1 MSRSMGLVVMVAW
14 LVCCTY
20 QITKY
25 DFNVCRIKFCA
36 DKEAACVS
44 D

>member
-1 MSRSMGLVVMVAW
+1 MHINISLVLVVVAC
-14 LVCCTY
+14 LIGNSN

-36 DKEAACVS
+36 DK
-44 D
+44 